1 VTAVRQEKQVRTAS
15 PPAGGE
21 RPVRPVLLV
30 SKRTI
35 HEYPKLLE
43 HLFVGLADASTPAV
57 LVCHPNCNLQA
68 VLRPNVEVI
77 THPVLDLPLMEH
89 YNRKVLAWQL
99 AALRPTVLHCLCESE
114 AVLVKKISR
123 QMDLPYVLS
132 VSCLQKRRTQLSVS
146 IRRCASIIAL
156 SKSIALSLSRTHP
169 KFAGRIKQIN
179 VGAFASGEEI
189 HMRKAGRPA
198 GIVTVCPLEKVDYF
212 ENLLA
217 AVRHLVIEGYDLM
230 LVIMGSG
237 RAERHVRRLMATL
250 GLLQRVVILPELDA
264 WHFAVEAADIYVRAR
279 AGGAFDPYLLAAM
292 SAGVAVAG
300 CGGGVDDM
308 LVEDRT
314 CVMFEPEN
322 ELSIYNSL
330 QRLLTRPELARKL
343 PEGARQY
350 VRENH
355 SPSRMVSETL
365 QTYREAQQWYT
376 MGRAASCLEAASQL
390 GAAGQ

>member
-1 VTAVRQEKQVRTAS
+1 VV
-15 PPAGGE
+15 
-21 RPVRPVLLV
+21 
-30 SKRTI
+30 
-35 HEYPKLLE
+35 
-43 HLFVGLADASTPAV
+43 
-57 LVCHPNCNLQA
+57 
-68 VLRPNVEVI
+68 RPNVEVI
-77 THPVLDLPLMEH
+77 SYPVFDVPLMGH
-89 YNRKVLAWQL
+89 QNRKVLVEHL
-99 AALRPTVLHCLCESE
+99 AAFRPTVLHCLCESE
-114 AVLVKKISR
+114 AVLVRKISR

-132 VSCLQKRRTQLSVS
+132 VNSLQTSRARLSVS
-146 IRRCASIIAL
+146 TRRCASIIVPAR
-156 SKSIALSLSRTHP
+156 SIAVSVSRTHP

-198 GIVTVCPLEKVDYF
+198 GIVTVCPLNKVDYF

-237 RAERHVRRLMATL
+237 RAEKHVRRLMATL

-308 LVEDRT
+308 LVNDQT
-314 CVMFEPEN
+314 CVIFEPEN

-330 QRLLTRPELARKL
+330 QRLLSRPELAREL
-343 PEGARQY
+343 ADAERRY

-355 SPSRMVSETL
+355 SPSKMVGETL
-365 QTYREAQQWYT
+365 QSYRDAQQWHKN
-376 MGRAASCLEAASQL
+376 RRDRLL
-390 GAAGQ
+390 P